1 VQNGDPPLRRAGPPA
16 GYRLGRHRQPE
27 EPSAYR
33 DVFAIREFRGLWAA
47 HALWAIGDP
56 FTQVAVAILVYGTTR
71 SVFLTALAY
80 ALTYLPPMAGSP
92 VLSWLTGSF
101 PPQGVLIAVNM
112 IRAAL
117 LALIALPAMPFAGLC
132 AALVATALLGP
143 PFTRARSALL
153 HDALPGEKLL
163 AAAVIGR
170 STGQLGQ
177 LAGLAAGA
185 GLVAAFGPQRALTLD
200 ALSFC
205 LSALVVACC
214 VRPRPAPPR
223 RLAARPVTWSAT
235 LETAAR
241 IFGSPV
247 PRILVLFGC
256 LAGFTVVPEGLAAP
270 YARALGGGPIT
281 VGLLMG
287 AMPAGTVAGAFVIGG
302 LARPSDR
309 MRPMGWLAM
318 LSCAPLVLSLSR
330 PPLCLILPLWLLAG
344 LGSAYQ
350 LAAAAAFARA
360 LPAACRAH
368 AFSVAQSGLLAAQCL
383 GILAGGA
390 AAQRMGPQAVVA
402 LAGLLGLIAAAALA
416 TGWTQRHSELVP

>member
-1 VQNGDPPLRRAGPPA
+1 MQNGDPPLRRAGPPA

-163 AAAVIGR
+163 AAAVIG
-170 STGQLGQ
+170 
-177 LAGLAAGA
+177 
-185 GLVAAFGPQRALTLD
+185 
-200 ALSFC
+200 C